1 MSMSNMLQIST
12 HVAIPMEEIELSAV
26 RAQGSGGQN
35 VNKVSTAVHLRFE
48 IATSSLPDF
57 YKQRLLK
64 LSDRRITNQGA
75 IVIKAQQFR
84 SQEKNRTAALER
96 LRELIRSVAI
106 TQKKR
111 TPTRPGKAA
120 KAKRLAQKIQHGRLK
135 VQRRKIDQE

>member
-1 MSMSNMLQIST
+1 MLQIST